1 MLLEKMAL
9 DIWIKKPR
17 KDIPVT
23 VLHVLQIYS
32 SDNIQHLEA
41 TQTICNELPS
51 FLFTIKR

>member
-1 MLLEKMAL
+1 MLLEKIAL